1 MLNLSLMNPVSL
13 DSGQLW
19 TPNYNGI
26 NSYLKIP
33 DWHPNLDGNG
43 EHHWAFEAI
52 CQNRDPTAIEYIYD
66 GRNEDNL
73 FNDGYF
79 IHTST
84 GKLDSPFASTF
95 VNGVAETH
103 VTDALPHTI
112 KAEHTTKNHA
122 QALRF
127 IGIRNSFN
135 YPYAGQIHS
144 IHIMDFNDPS
154 NSRFYES
161 IIRSKEMPTSN
172 FILNELDGSNSLAIK
187 DTSDWVDE
195 GGGWYRSTY
204 DGDTGSSLSRI
215 TFAGELG
222 HENVQYLIEF
232 ESISGSKSLG
242 FVSGEGGGF
251 VHMKDGVNL
260 VSVGTTSDA
269 IWLRST
275 NGQHDYR
282 IRIVSVKQDG
292 TDGQLINFGTEQPW
306 VALIR

>member
-52 CQNRDPTAIEYIYD
+52 YQTRDPTAIEYIYD

-79 IHTST
+79 IHTKT
-84 GKLDSPFASTF
+84 GKLDSPFASIF
-95 VNGVAETH
+95 VDGVAETH
-103 VTDALPHTI
+103 VTDTLPHTI

-122 QALRF
+122 QALRI
-127 IGIRNSFN
+127 IGITNSFF
-135 YPYAGQIHS
+135 YPYSGQIHT
-144 IHIMDFNDPS
+144 IHIMDFNDPT

-161 IIRSKEMPTSN
+161 IITSKEMPTTTIVEDKLGERVDVWGAYDFQASVYV
-172 FILNELDGSNSLAIK
+172 EDMLAFYII
-187 DTSDWVDE
+187 E
-195 GGGWYRSTY
+195 GTY
-204 DGDTGSSLSRI
+204 SARL
-215 TFAGELG
+215 ELG
-222 HENVQYLIEF
+222 TYF
-232 ESISGSKSLG
+232 ISLRCEDRLNGRLKLRVG
-242 FVSGEGGGF
+242 DDFVGINEGETYAEKLMTVSEGDNTSRMVCNTASDSARAGGI
-251 VHMKDGVNL
+251 VN
-260 VSVGTTSDA
+260 
-269 IWLRST
+269 
-275 NGQHDYR
+275 
-282 IRIVSVKQDG
+282 IVVEKV
-292 TDGQLINFGTEQPW
+292 TDGQLINLGTEQPW